1 MVMNAENRA
10 LCYYYRH
17 PPPGC
22 GIPPVTKW
30 AQLARLVWNTDGKTH
45 PSRNAVRKCVR
56 NWRRQKGKRGR
67 KVGWRKTTVAE
78 DRQIVK
84 TFKRVRLP
92 LGSEVTSRDVAVG
105 LSKKLRSKVCSRTIR
120 NRLADKGYV
129 PERKLEKHDFLVKQR
144 GARVSFCLSHQHRS
158 PAMWANYLQG
168 CGDLKD
174 FTYYPKRMKARFCR
188 YRCSWTYMRQCEKH
202 KADFLKPKK
211 RQMFTRKE
219 YKATQKGKV
228 LGFTASSGQMIYLRC
243 PRPWNSTAFA
253 KLVRNKVGPF
263 FRSAFP
269 DRTTIRILIDSEPLL
284 HTHEAKAAFAEFGM
298 EAMPDWPK
306 YSPDLNPQENIWTW
320 VEKALRK
327 EEHRND
333 SFDDFFRK
341 LLRVARRYPS
351 ADALIGK
358 MTNRIEEV
366 LKWKGAMTK
375 Y

>member
-1 MVMNAENRA
+1 M
-10 LCYYYRH
+10 
-17 PPPGC
+17 
-22 GIPPVTKW
+22 
-30 AQLARLVWNTDGKTH
+30 
-45 PSRNAVRKCVR
+45 
-56 NWRRQKGKRGR
+56 
-67 KVGWRKTTVAE
+67 
-78 DRQIVK
+78 
-84 TFKRVRLP
+84 
-92 LGSEVTSRDVAVG
+92 
-105 LSKKLRSKVCSRTIR
+105 
-120 NRLADKGYV
+120 
-129 PERKLEKHDFLVKQR
+129 
-144 GARVSFCLSHQHRS
+144 
-158 PAMWANYLQG
+158 
-168 CGDLKD
+168 
-174 FTYYPKRMKARFCR
+174 
-188 YRCSWTYMRQCEKH
+188 
-202 KADFLKPKK
+202 KPKK

-219 YKATQKGKV
+219 YRATQKGKV

-269 DRTTIRILIDSEPLL
+269 DRTAIRILIDSEPLL

-306 YSPDLNPQENIWTW
+306 YSPDLNPQENIWSW